1 MLLKNY
7 FQLLS
12 DISQL
17 YPDSQ
22 AITFSTPIKNLVG
35 TTLTLKYDPYTN
47 IQSIPTT
54 LPNTFSNCIIG
65 SSDAPSNFDDYCLK
79 SQITNF
85 SASLITTISSEI
97 KDGHERFTILIFGK
111 VTEACIV
118 REIGL
123 TKKNRHFI
131 KWDTGVFNVAT
142 RSWYPN
148 RITSWR
154 QLGYSNFLWSLIIK
168 RRNGVWV

>member
-65 SSDAPSNFDDYCLK
+65 SSDDPSNFDDYCLK

-85 SASLITTISSEI
+85 SASFITTIPSEI

-123 TKKNRHFI
+123 TKKLSTLLDGIQECLMLRHVLDI
-131 KWDTGVFNVAT
+131 PIELQAGD
-142 RSWYPN
+142 S
-148 RITSWR
+148 
-154 QLGYSNFLWSLIIK
+154 LGIAISYEA
-168 RRNGVWV
+168 